1 MVGQLEDA
9 TDADLE
15 ALGTKSGYVHS
26 WGYSGVL
33 TVADDVFLQARN
45 LIGGQKTET
54 TDTVNVNYG
63 RDFVCDIVADIAMAA
78 SGSLAP
84 NGEAY
89 IEKKGIEVGN
99 IFQLGY
105 HYSKLMQGATFTAAD
120 GSEQPYYMGCYG
132 IGVGRTMAAV
142 VEKYNDIKG
151 ICWPEAVAPFQVHLV
166 ALPGKDAEHVFA
178 ASDKLYADLVQSGI
192 EVLYDDRAD
201 ISAGEKFADSD
212 LIGIPFRVVVSAKT
226 IASQTV
232 ELKKRASEE
241 AVQIKFEELQAI
253 LKQ

>member
-1 MVGQLEDA
+1 
-9 TDADLE
+9 
-15 ALGTKSGYVHS
+15 
-26 WGYSGVL
+26 
-33 TVADDVFLQARN
+33 
-45 LIGGQKTET
+45 
-54 TDTVNVNYG
+54 
-63 RDFVCDIVADIAMAA
+63 
-78 SGSLAP
+78 
-84 NGEAY
+84 
-89 IEKKGIEVGN
+89 
-99 IFQLGY
+99 
-105 HYSKLMQGATFTAAD
+105 
-120 GSEQPYYMGCYG
+120 
-132 IGVGRTMAAV
+132 MAAV

-151 ICWPEAVAPFQVHLV
+151 ICWPEVVAPFQVHLV